1 MMKFN
6 HEQNEDS
13 KELFQVS
20 AMVDVV
26 FILLAFFVMS
36 VQFSGGERDL
46 VVGYQD
52 QTQSTGASA
61 EDLPAAI
68 RVRFNATPSGAVAI
82 RVGDSA
88 IPDDGFD
95 DLTALLTQIDL
106 PRIPVVIE
114 AEAALTVQQVATG
127 MDAVLASPMKRLSL
141 SPSAK
146 DASP

>member
-6 HEQNEDS
+6 QEQNEES
-13 KELFQVS
+13 KELFEVS

-36 VQFSGGERDL
+36 VQFTGGERDL
-46 VVGYQD
+46 VLGYQN
-52 QTQSTGASA
+52 QTQSTGATA
-61 EDLPAAI
+61 EDLPAAV
-68 RVRFNATPSGAVAI
+68 RVLFNTTESGTVAI

-88 IPDDGFD
+88 LPDDGFD

-114 AEAALTVQQVATG
+114 ADAGLTVQQVATG
-127 MDAVLASPMKRLSL
+127 MDAILASPMKRLSL

-146 DASP
+146 ETSP